1 VTTARA
7 DLADR
12 VRLLRGQ
19 GARPKHHH
27 VAIGGNFRLDALQA
41 ALLRRKL
48 PRVDAAIARRREN
61 AARYDALLEG
71 AGLPIAVPE
80 RGAPGHTYNHYVI
93 RVRDASQRDPLR
105 RSLAERG
112 IGTEVYY
119 PAPLHLQP
127 CFAALG
133 PPAGSLPAAEAAA
146 REALALPVFPE
157 LTAAEVERVAR
168 AVADFFQGAAGASA
182 PPGGPRA
189 P

>member
-12 VRLLRGQ
+12 VRLLRAQ

-48 PRVDAAIARRREN
+48 PRVSAAIARRREI
-61 AARYDALLEG
+61 AALYDALLDRT
-71 AGLPIAVPE
+71 GLPLTVPE
-80 RGAPGHTYNHYVI
+80 RGAHGHTFNQYVI
-93 RVRDASQRDPLR
+93 RVLDPAQRDPLR

-133 PPAGSLPAAEAAA
+133 QPAGSLPAAEAAA
-146 REALALPVFPE
+146 REALALPVFQE
-157 LTAAEVERVAR
+157 LTMAEVDRVAR
-168 AVADFFQGAAGASA
+168 AVAAFFQGARG
-182 PPGGPRA
+182 
-189 P
+189 